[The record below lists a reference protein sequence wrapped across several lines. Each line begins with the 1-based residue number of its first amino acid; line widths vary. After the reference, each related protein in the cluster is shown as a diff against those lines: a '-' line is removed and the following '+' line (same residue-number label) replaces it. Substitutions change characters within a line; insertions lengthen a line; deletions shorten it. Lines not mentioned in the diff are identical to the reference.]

1 MIVLNNKR
9 LVLIIM
15 CVFVSVFTFMLS
27 NQNEESIIQTV
38 NLPVSGKTIV
48 IDARTSEFQMKVHK
62 VVMVLLKRRLI

>member
-1 MIVLNNKR
+1 MIVLNKKR
-9 LVLIIM
+9 LVLIIT

-27 NQNEESIIQTV
+27 NQKDKDTIQTV

-48 IDARTSEFQMKVHK
+48 VDARTSGFRMKAHK

>member
-1 MIVLNNKR
+1 MIVLNKKR

>member
-1 MIVLNNKR
+1 MIVLNKKR
-9 LVLIIM
+9 LVLIIT

-27 NQNEESIIQTV
+27 NQKDKDTIQTV

-48 IDARTSEFQMKVHK
+48 VDARTSGFRMKVHK